1 MSAARR
7 RVVVGIGNPD
17 RGDDGAGRAV
27 AERLRGLLP
36 DTVAVVEHDGE
47 ATALLAA
54 IDGAATAI
62 LIDASVSGRPAGTVL
77 RFDAAAA
84 PLPHADFAT
93 ASTHGFGLGEAVE
106 LARVL
111 GQLPPECV
119 VYAIEGGAFAEGA
132 PLSPP
137 VAAAVNAVAGAI
149 VAELAAEAAG
159 RAA

>member
-36 DTVAVVEHDGE
+36 DTVAVVEESGE
-47 ATALLAA
+47 AASLLAA
-54 IDGAATAI
+54 IEGAAMAI
-62 LIDASVSGRPAGTVL
+62 LVDAAVSGRPAGIVR

-84 PLPHADFAT
+84 PLPRAAFGL

-119 VYAIEGGAFAEGA
+119 VYAIEGGAFAEGT
-132 PLSPP
+132 PLSPA
-137 VAAAVNAVAGAI
+137 VAAAVAEVAAAI
-149 VAELAAEAAG
+149 AAELAGEAAG